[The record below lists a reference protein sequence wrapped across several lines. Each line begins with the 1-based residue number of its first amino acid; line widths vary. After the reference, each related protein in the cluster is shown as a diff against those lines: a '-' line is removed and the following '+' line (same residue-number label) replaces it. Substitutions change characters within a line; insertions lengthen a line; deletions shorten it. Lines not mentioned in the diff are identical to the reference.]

1 MSALSSQV
9 SGEMVEAGVPR
20 RAGAPRR
27 VFTPLA
33 GHLGPKAFDV
43 HLGCKPLM
51 FIWDASL

>member
-33 GHLGPKAFDV
+33 GHLGPK
-43 HLGCKPLM
+43 PLM
-51 FIWDASL
+51 FIRDASL

>member
-1 MSALSSQV
+1 MSPYSSQV

-33 GHLGPKAFDV
+33 GHLGR
-43 HLGCKPLM
+43 
-51 FIWDASL
+51 S